1 MGNPTDQIQLSI
13 SISTDRD
20 GFMRRTC
27 SACGRD
33 FKTEIDPADLQS
45 LLSSYCQKQG
55 LEIGAARKEGTHTC
69 FLWCPYC
76 SHQDEAQQMMTEET
90 TDYLKRI
97 AYRECVLPM
106 MNQLFSNLQDS
117 FGGSRRSG
125 GFISLS
131 VEFKHSRP
139 IAPVRPI
146 HGPEPGDF
154 KRVTFVCCNEKIK
167 LSEYWMDVSLCSFC
181 GTQVVLI

>member
-1 MGNPTDQIQLSI
+1 MGNPADQIQLSI

-55 LEIGAARKEGTHTC
+55 LDTGVAREDNTHVSM
-69 FLWCPYC
+69 LWCPYC
-76 SHQDEAQQMMTEET
+76 SHHDQAQHMMTKEIM
-90 TDYLKRI
+90 DYLKRI
-97 AYRECVLPM
+97 AYREYVLPM
-106 MNQLFSNLQDS
+106 MNQMFSRLQDS
-117 FGGSRRSG
+117 FGGSKRSG
-125 GFISLS
+125 GFISFS
-131 VEFKHSRP
+131 VEFKHTRT

-146 HGPEPGDF
+146 HGPEPADF
-154 KRVTFVCCNEKIK
+154 KIVTFLCCNKKIK